1 MKLVSYLPL
10 LALGLLALS
19 LDLRPAVAQEK
30 KSEVVELDGLKAPI
44 PATWKDEKPDNRM
57 RYLQYWLPSDKDM
70 KDKKADKD
78 RGELVVFKGF
88 GGSAEANL
96 KRWKETFIPPDG
108 KTLDEVAK
116 VKQIKIGGQD
126 AVLLDISGTY
136 KFKAAPFDP
145 KAQTELRPNSR
156 MIAVHFEGKN
166 DQYHIRMVGPAKTV
180 DQYAQGFDE
189 WLKALK

>member
-1 MKLVSYLPL
+1 MKSACT
-10 LALGLLALS
+10 LALLALS
-19 LDLRPAVAQEK
+19 ALALALDSRPVTAQDK
-30 KSEVVELDGLKAPI
+30 KGEVVELDGLKAPI
-44 PATWKDEKPDNRM
+44 PATWKEEKPDNRM
-57 RYLQYWLPSDKDM
+57 RYLQYWLPSSKDS
-70 KDKKADKD
+70 KDKKEDKD

-88 GGSAEANL
+88 GGSAEANV

-108 KTLDEVAK
+108 KTLEDVSK
-116 VKQIKIGGQD
+116 LKQIKIGGQD

-156 MIAVHFEGKN
+156 MVAVHFEGKN
-166 DQYHIRMVGPAKTV
+166 DQYHIRLVGPAKTV
-180 DQYAQGFDE
+180 DQYAQGFED

>member
-1 MKLVSYLPL
+1 MKLARYLLL

-19 LDLRPAVAQEK
+19 LASRPAAAQDK
-30 KSEVVELDGLKAPI
+30 KGETVELDGLKAPI
-44 PATWKDEKPDNRM
+44 PATWKEEKPDNRM
-57 RYLQYWLPSDKDM
+57 RFLQYWLPSDKNQ
-70 KDKKADKD
+70 KDKKEDKD
-78 RGELVVFKGF
+78 KGELVVFKGF
-88 GGSAEANL
+88 GGSAEANI

-108 KTLDEVAK
+108 KTIDEASK

-126 AVLLDISGTY
+126 AVLLDVSGTY

-145 KAQTELRPNSR
+145 KSQTELRPNSR
-156 MIAVHFEGKN
+156 MIAIHFEGKN

-180 DQYAQGFDE
+180 DQYAQGFED